1 MEESNTDITKNNQI
15 NSRVEETDVVTQEP
29 EWEIDDNADSGVVDI
44 VAQEPAWEID
54 NNADSGV
61 IDVVAQEPAWEI
73 DNNADSGVIDV
84 VAQEPAWEI
93 DNNADSGVV
102 DVVTQASVVENSPA
116 VAQSNSYQ
124 TMIEAS
130 IQVLQN
136 SVSLQQ
142 QLTLNSHTTTTK
154 NLDVIYSKSKE
165 RSAARNNITDGM
177 FQMLQKLF
185 PEHYSLIQEMQKA
198 RSGKPGTTQK
208 TRSLSSQYLNNVI
221 KMVKSL
227 QGTSQGF

>member
-1 MEESNTDITKNNQI
+1 MMEESNTDITKNNQI

-73 DNNADSGVIDV
+73 DNNADSGV
-84 VAQEPAWEI
+84 
-93 DNNADSGVV
+93 V

-130 IQVLQN
+130 IQVLQK
-136 SVSLQQ
+136 VW
-142 QLTLNSHTTTTK
+142 TA
-154 NLDVIYSKSKE
+154 
-165 RSAARNNITDGM
+165 RAASMRCLPSDWSPSI
-177 FQMLQKLF
+177 
-185 PEHYSLIQEMQKA
+185 
-198 RSGKPGTTQK
+198 
-208 TRSLSSQYLNNVI
+208 
-221 KMVKSL
+221 
-227 QGTSQGF
+227 